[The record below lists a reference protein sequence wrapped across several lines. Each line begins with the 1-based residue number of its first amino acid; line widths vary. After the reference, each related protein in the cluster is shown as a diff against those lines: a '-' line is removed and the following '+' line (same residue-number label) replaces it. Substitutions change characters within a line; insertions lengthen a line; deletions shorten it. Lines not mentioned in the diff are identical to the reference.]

1 MIWNVLKLS
10 LWTESPVVVVLSGSM
25 EPSMQRGDILLLHKT
40 TPIVNGDI
48 IVYSI
53 EGEGIP
59 IVHRVVSQQIDKDGN
74 RKYLTKGDNNPV
86 DDRGLYPKGLTY
98 VTDDMVVGKVAGIVP
113 YAGYLTILLNDY
125 PQLKNAVLFL
135 MLVSVLLQKDPNA

>member
-1 MIWNVLKLS
+1 MIWNVLKLA

-40 TPIVNGDI
+40 TTIENGDI

-59 IVHRVVSQQIDKDGN
+59 IVHRVISQQVDKKGA

-86 DDRGLYPKGLTY
+86 DDRGLYPKGVHYLT
-98 VTDDMVVGKVAGIVP
+98 DSMVVGKVAGIVP

-125 PQLKNAVLFL
+125 PAFKYAVLGI
-135 MLVSVLLQKDPNA
+135 MLISVLLQKDPNA

>member
-1 MIWNVLKLS
+1 
-10 LWTESPVVVVLSGSM
+10 
-25 EPSMQRGDILLLHKT
+25 MQRGDILLLHKT
-40 TPIVNGDI
+40 STIVNGDI

-59 IVHRVVSQQIDKDGN
+59 IVHRVVSQQIDKEGN

-98 VTDDMVVGKVAGIVP
+98 LTDDMVVGKVAGIVP

-125 PQLKNAVLFL
+125 P
-135 MLVSVLLQKDPNA
+135 